1 MTLRVEKLRIYYPD
15 WQREYDLIAE
25 QGERL
30 ALKGPSGMGKTTLL
44 MALAGFIAP
53 ISGSASWLGNDLLAL
68 PPEKRPIAMLF
79 QDDNLFEH
87 LSVAQNLRLGLTQ
100 EAFSEQLP
108 RALSRLGLQDQLSKR
123 PGQLSGG
130 QRQRVGLVR
139 TLLRPEPLVILDEP
153 FAQLDAETRTLA
165 IGFTLEQVVHSNK
178 TLLLITHQDEDIAAL
193 ATRTLHLDS
202 QEA

>member
-100 EAFSEQLP
+100 EAFNEQLP
-108 RALSRLGLQDQLSKR
+108 RALSRLGLDDQLSKR

-153 FAQLDAETRTLA
+153 FAQLDAVTRTLA
-165 IGFTLEQVVHSNK
+165 IGFTLEQVVQSNK

-193 ATRTLHLDS
+193 ATRTLHLDA

>member
-108 RALSRLGLQDQLSKR
+108 RALSRLGLEDQLSKR

-153 FAQLDAETRTLA
+153 FAQLDAVTRTLA
-165 IGFTLEQVVHSNK
+165 IGFTLEQVVQSNK

-193 ATRTLHLDS
+193 ATRTLHLDA

>member
-100 EAFSEQLP
+100 EAFNEQLP

-165 IGFTLEQVVHSNK
+165 IGFTLEQVVQSNK

-193 ATRTLHLDS
+193 ATRTLHLDA

>member
-165 IGFTLEQVVHSNK
+165 IGFTLEQVVQSNK

-193 ATRTLHLDS
+193 ATRTLHLDA

>member
-1 MTLRVEKLRIYYPD
+1 VTLRVEKLRIYYPD

-100 EAFSEQLP
+100 EAFNEQLP
-108 RALSRLGLQDQLSKR
+108 RALSRLGLDDQLSKR

-165 IGFTLEQVVHSNK
+165 IGFTLEQVVQSNK

-193 ATRTLHLDS
+193 ATRTLHLDA

>member
-1 MTLRVEKLRIYYPD
+1 VTLRVEKLRIYYPD

-165 IGFTLEQVVHSNK
+165 IGFTLEQVVQSNK

-193 ATRTLHLDS
+193 ATRTLHLDA

>member
-1 MTLRVEKLRIYYPD
+1 VTLRVEKLRIYYPD

-100 EAFSEQLP
+100 EAFNEQLP
-108 RALSRLGLQDQLSKR
+108 RALSRLGLEGQLSKR

-165 IGFTLEQVVHSNK
+165 IGFTLEQVVQSNK

-193 ATRTLHLDS
+193 ATRTLHLDA

>member
-1 MTLRVEKLRIYYPD
+1 VTLRVEKLRIYYPD

-100 EAFSEQLP
+100 EAFNEQLP
-108 RALSRLGLQDQLSKR
+108 RALSRLGLDDQLSKR

-165 IGFTLEQVVHSNK
+165 IGFTLEQVVQSNK

-193 ATRTLHLDS
+193 ATRTLHLDAH
-202 QEA
+202 EA

>member
-100 EAFSEQLP
+100 EAFNEQLP
-108 RALSRLGLQDQLSKR
+108 RALSRLGLDDQLSKR

-165 IGFTLEQVVHSNK
+165 IGFTLEQVVQSNK

-193 ATRTLHLDS
+193 ATRTLHLDA

>member
-100 EAFSEQLP
+100 EAFNEQLP
-108 RALSRLGLQDQLSKR
+108 RALSRLGLEDQLSKR

-165 IGFTLEQVVHSNK
+165 IGFTLEQVVQSNK

-193 ATRTLHLDS
+193 ATRTLHLDA